1 MPDSRPPAG
10 FEPLATCPKAK
21 RGRYGARAARAHV
34 GFRAA
39 VELKC
44 LDCVSWDRP
53 EAVRC
58 QIRSCQLWA
67 ANRSIFGVPE
77 EAEAE
82 SAGVA
87 DA

>member
-10 FEPLATCPKAK
+10 FEPLATCPKSK
-21 RGRYGARAARAHV
+21 RTRYGARGARAHV

-53 EAVRC
+53 EATRC
-58 QIRSCQLWA
+58 QIRKCPLWA
-67 ANRSIFGVPE
+67 ANRSIFGVPDEAGGQDE
-77 EAEAE
+77 EAAH
-82 SAGVA
+82 A
-87 DA
+87 